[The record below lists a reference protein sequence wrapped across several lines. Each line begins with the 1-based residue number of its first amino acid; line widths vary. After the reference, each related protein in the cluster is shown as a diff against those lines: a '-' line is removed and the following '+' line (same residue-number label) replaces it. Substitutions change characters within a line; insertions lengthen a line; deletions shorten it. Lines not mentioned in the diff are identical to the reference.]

1 MKRRPFGRTGLKVSE
16 LVLGGGVVGGILV
29 LADEET
35 RAAALKRAVA
45 AGINWID
52 TAVAYGNGE
61 SERTIGRHLAD
72 LSPRPHVSTKVRLA
86 PDDLADVAGAVE
98 RSLEQSLRRL
108 NLDRIELFQLHNQL
122 GGSDTARALGI
133 EHVLKTGGVA
143 DAMDRLKQQGL
154 IRAAGMTALGD
165 TASCITVIDSG
176 SFDSAQVYHNLLN
189 PSAAWDRAPDG
200 WSAQDFSGIVAACRR
215 HGMAMMNIRAL
226 AGGTLASP
234 RRHGREA
241 VIAQGSDLDREERRA
256 VAVSSVLGDAYGTP
270 AQTALRFAL
279 ANPDITCAVFGLA
292 ELSHLDEALA
302 AVEKGPLPREALD
315 LLQPIWQRD
324 FQ

>member
-1 MKRRPFGRTGLKVSE
+1 MKTRPFGRTGLDVSE

-35 RAAALKRAVA
+35 RAAALQRAVA

-61 SERTIGRHLAD
+61 SERTIGRHLAS
-72 LSPRPHVSTKVRLA
+72 LSPRPHVSTKVRLS
-86 PDDLADVAGAVE
+86 PDDLSDVAGAVE
-98 RSLEQSLRRL
+98 RSLEQSLERL

-122 GGSDTARALGI
+122 GGADGARALDI
-133 EHVLKTGGVA
+133 QHVLKTGGVA
-143 DAMDRLKQQGL
+143 DAMDGLKQQGL
-154 IRAAGMTALGD
+154 IGAAGMTALGD

-176 SFDSAQVYHNLLN
+176 RFDSAQVYHNLLN
-189 PSAAWDRAPDG
+189 PSAAWDRVPAG
-200 WSAQDFSGIVAACRR
+200 WSAQDFSGVLAACRR
-215 HGMAMMNIRAL
+215 RGMAVMNIRVL

-234 RRHGREA
+234 QRHGREA

-256 VAVSSVLGDAYGTP
+256 AAVWSALGDRYGTP
-270 AQTALRFAL
+270 AQTALRFVL

-292 ELSHLDEALA
+292 ELSHLEEALA
-302 AVEKGPLPREALD
+302 AVENGPLPKEALD
-315 LLQPIWQRD
+315 LLQPIWDRD